1 MRFALA
7 LHTDDGRHYG
17 VTVPDLPGCFS
28 AGDSIDEA
36 IEQAH
41 EAIDGHCELL
51 AEGGQ
56 GLPAPRPL
64 AEHQV
69 NADLAGAVWAIVDV
83 PVERYFGPAQKINIT
98 VPAPTL
104 RRIDEYARRH
114 GLSRSGF
121 LVEAANRVIAS
132 DDVPAQAKA

>member
-36 IEQAH
+36 IEQAT

-51 AEGGQ
+51 AERGGD
-56 GLPAPRPL
+56 LPAPRPL
-64 AEHQV
+64 AEHQA
-69 NADLAGAVWAIVDV
+69 NPDLAGAIWAIVDV
-83 PVERYFGPAQKINIT
+83 PIERYFGPAQKINIT
-98 VPAPTL
+98 VPAATL
-104 RRIDEYARRH
+104 RRIDDYAQRH

-121 LVEAANRVIAS
+121 LVEAAQRAMAGENRA
-132 DDVPAQAKA
+132 A